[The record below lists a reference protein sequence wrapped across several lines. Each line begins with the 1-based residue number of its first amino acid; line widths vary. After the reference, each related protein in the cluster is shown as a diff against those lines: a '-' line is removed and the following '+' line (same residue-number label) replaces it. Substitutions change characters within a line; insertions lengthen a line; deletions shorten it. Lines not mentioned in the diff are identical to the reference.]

1 MDSGPHDEDDLL
13 GALAA
18 GNLPEE
24 EDPHAGH
31 DHGPTADLSVRP
43 AVPEDAPL
51 ITALQLAAWRARG
64 LVDEDLLATVDTA
77 AVTAQ
82 WGAAITD
89 PPSPRHRVLT
99 ALAGGEVVGFLAYAP
114 AGDVSLPESAGT
126 DPVEVLA
133 LEVRAGHTREGH
145 GSRLL
150 AACADLVRD
159 SGGTCLVTWSG
170 QEDEARTRFL
180 GSAGFAPAGPRRALG
195 TGAVDVV
202 ESCWFAQV

>member
-18 GNLPEE
+18 GGLPE

-31 DHGPTADLSVRP
+31 DHGPTADHSVRP
-43 AVPEDAPL
+43 AIPEDAPAV
-51 ITALQLAAWRARG
+51 TGLQLAAWQARG
-64 LVDEDLLATVDTA
+64 LVDEEVLASVDTA

-82 WGAAITD
+82 WRSAIAD
-89 PPSPRHRVLT
+89 PPSASHRVLG
-99 ALAGGEVVGFLAYAP
+99 ALAGGELVGFLAFAP
-114 AGDVSLPESAGT
+114 AGEVALPESAGT
-126 DPVEVLA
+126 EPVEVLA
-133 LEVRAGHTREGH
+133 LEVEASHTREGH

-159 SGGTCLVTWSG
+159 AGGTSLVTWSD

-180 GSAGFAPAGPRRALG
+180 SSAGFAPAGPRRALG

>member
-18 GNLPEE
+18 GAVPG

-43 AVPEDAPL
+43 SIPEDAPT
-51 ITALQLAAWRARG
+51 ITGLQLAAWRARG
-64 LVDEDLLATVDTA
+64 LVDEEVLASVDTA

-82 WGAAITD
+82 WHLAIAE
-89 PPSPRHRVLT
+89 PPSTRHRVLT
-99 ALAGGEVVGFLAYAP
+99 ALAGGEIVGFLAFAP
-114 AGDVSLPESAGT
+114 AGDVALPESAGSE
-126 DPVEVLA
+126 PVEVLA
-133 LEVRAGHTREGH
+133 LEVQAAHTREGH

-159 SGGTCLVTWSG
+159 AGGTSLVTWSD
-170 QEDEARTRFL
+170 QQDEARTRFL
-180 GSAGFAPAGPRRALG
+180 SSAGFAPAGPRRALE